1 MLTYSILPW
10 WIALTQ
16 GRRSG
21 PPAVGATLNWNAKD
35 GQTSVYNCCSFP
47 EQPRMMT
54 PISHSFPKVLVHACL
69 RCINPLVSLE
79 ILLGWS
85 EIYVVNRLTKKTKQN
100 SASLEKPDKKN
111 MPKDITTLRRKCMRG
126 NFRSPYQMY
135 LISIQYIS
143 ACSAALICPCTIFLA
158 LLYLVS
164 QKKSSSHDPLCQCW
178 GLIRG
183 HE

>member
-21 PPAVGATLNWNAKD
+21 PPAVGATSNWNAKD
-35 GQTSVYNCCSFP
+35 GQTSVYNWFSFP
-47 EQPRMMT
+47 EQPRTMAPM
-54 PISHSFPKVLVHACL
+54 SHSFPKVLVHACL
-69 RCINPLVSLE
+69 QCINPFVSLE
-79 ILLGWS
+79 ILLGCC
-85 EIYVVNRLTKKTKQN
+85 EIYVVYSLTNKNKKTTN

-111 MPKDITTLRRKCMRG
+111 MPKDIRRKYMGETFDRH
-126 NFRSPYQMY
+126 
-135 LISIQYIS
+135 ISVPHLHIPAS
-143 ACSAALICPCTIFLA
+143 SAALIWPCTVFLA
-158 LLYLVS
+158 LLHLVLH
-164 QKKSSSHDPLCQCW
+164 KKSYSRDPLCQCG